1 MGARKDNLLL
11 NGFCSFS
18 NLIYIWAY
26 SKEVIYGLHLGNDR
40 PCEPKKNGASVIY
53 LFKKI
58 VLMFKCCFILI
69 SFLFIKASLTKYE
82 FLKSLF

>member
-40 PCEPKKNGASVIY
+40 PCEPKKMVPQLFIY
-53 LFKKI
+53 LRR
-58 VLMFKCCFILI
+58 
-69 SFLFIKASLTKYE
+69 LF
-82 FLKSLF
+82 